1 MHDTS
6 RLKLASIVTILCG
19 LALVPS
25 SCSPSSSSDTY
36 PYVRV
41 EFVTPSIGWIVGSKL
56 LQTTDGGKTWRIVR
70 EGGDGTFVSPTV
82 VDSLHRFQFIN
93 QDVGLTIRNNV
104 LRRTVD
110 GGSTWQ
116 QTRSIATDDEHIRPS
131 FFFISPTKGWMAGK
145 HVYHTEDG
153 GLSWQQ
159 MAATPTGD
167 YWHQREISIAP
178 GAADYEPLLWFNTA
192 NDGVMAKLD
201 GMVQLTNDG
210 GKTWQYVFDA
220 NAILSDVFFIDSSNG
235 WIVGYDGFVART
247 QDGGRTW
254 TRVQTPTS
262 ESLLSV
268 HFINSNSGCAVG
280 SNCTII
286 CTKDGGT
293 TWNSA
298 SVKSLPKTLPLLA
311 SVSFANELNG
321 WAVGGLGHQHSYDP
335 LFFPSKIALTT
346 KDGGQTWEPVTLPD

>member
-1 MHDTS
+1 MMS
-6 RLKLASIVTILCG
+6 KKLKLASVVTILCG
-19 LALVPS
+19 LALAHS
-25 SCSPSSSSDTY
+25 SCSPSSSDTY
-36 PYVRV
+36 PYLRV

-56 LQTTDGGKTWRIVR
+56 LQTTDGGRTWKIVR
-70 EGGDGTFVSPTV
+70 EDGDGTFISPTV

-104 LRRTVD
+104 LRRTID

-116 QTRSIATDDEHIRPS
+116 QTRWIATNDEHIRPS

-145 HVYHTEDG
+145 NVYHTEDG

-167 YWHQREISIAP
+167 YWHQQEISIASE
-178 GAADYEPLLWFNTA
+178 AADCEPLLWFNTS
-192 NDGVMAKLD
+192 NDGIMAKLD

-210 GKTWQYVFDA
+210 GRTWQYVFDA
-220 NAILSDVFFIDSSNG
+220 NAILSDVFFSDSSNG
-235 WIVGYDGFVART
+235 WIVGYHGFVART

-254 TRVQTPTS
+254 SRMKTPTG
-262 ESLLSV
+262 ESLFAV
-268 HFINSNSGCAVG
+268 RFINSNSGCAVG
-280 SNCTII
+280 ANCTII

-293 TWNSA
+293 TWNSGI
-298 SVKSLPKTLPLLA
+298 VKSRPKTLPLLA